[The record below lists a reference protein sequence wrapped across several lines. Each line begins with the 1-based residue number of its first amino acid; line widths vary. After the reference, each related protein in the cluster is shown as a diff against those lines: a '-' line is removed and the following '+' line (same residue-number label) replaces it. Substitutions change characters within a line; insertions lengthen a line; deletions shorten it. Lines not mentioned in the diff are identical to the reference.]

1 MGTSTLNTLEKCVQI
16 LTLFTE
22 ATPRLSIEEISNRL
36 GLPRSTV
43 YRYIATL
50 KKYQLVAD
58 DIQPGV
64 YRLGEWIFTLAR
76 AVARSS
82 VQEIALP
89 FMEELQRKYGETVI
103 LSALR
108 TDRGVCLEKVEGTHA
123 LRVSHD
129 RGAIFPLHAGA
140 SGKVLL
146 AYMSPADQ
154 ARIIHSQGLPR
165 FTKTTITD
173 PDRLAAELARIR
185 NQGYAESN
193 GEVTAG
199 TYGIGAPIFDRRGK
213 VIAALSVA
221 APAQR
226 LQGRNRTRMIHVVTE
241 TAARISDA
249 VQARDV

>member
-1 MGTSTLNTLEKCVQI
+1 MSTLSTLEKCVQI

-22 ATPRLSIEEISNRL
+22 TTPRLSIEEISSRL

-43 YRYIATL
+43 YRYISTL
-50 KKYQLVAD
+50 KKYQLIAD
-58 DIQPGV
+58 DVHPGV

-76 AVARSS
+76 AVTRSS

-108 TDRGVCLEKVEGTHA
+108 NDRGVCLEKVEGTHA

-146 AYMSPADQ
+146 AYLPSEDQ
-154 ARIIHSQGLPR
+154 ARIIHTQGLPR
-165 FTKTTITD
+165 FTKTTITN
-173 PDRLAAELARIR
+173 PDRLMAELARIQA
-185 NQGYAESN
+185 QGYAESN

-213 VIAALSVA
+213 VVAAISVA
-221 APAQR
+221 APVQR
-226 LQGRNRTRMIHVVTE
+226 LQGRKQTQIIRVVTE
-241 TAARISDA
+241 TAAQISAA
-249 VQARDV
+249 VQAQDV